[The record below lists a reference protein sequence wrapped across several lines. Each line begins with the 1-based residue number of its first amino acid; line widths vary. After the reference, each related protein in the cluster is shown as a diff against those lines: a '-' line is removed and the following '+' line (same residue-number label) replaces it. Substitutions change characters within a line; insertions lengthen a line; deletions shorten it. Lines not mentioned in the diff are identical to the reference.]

1 MHFVKTDSD
10 NKPQLTTIQHL
21 GKFEGQTVELQ
32 GWVYNTRS
40 SGKIGFLMVRGGT
53 GIVQSV
59 ISKDGVPA
67 ELFDAFET
75 LTQESAVTV
84 RGEVRRDERAPGG
97 GYELLVN
104 GLDVHHVAQDYPITP
119 KEHGTAFLMDHRHL
133 WLRSRRQHAIM
144 LVRHEIIRACRDF
157 LDNNDFV
164 LVDTPIIT
172 PNAVEGT
179 TTLFAI
185 DYFGRSAYLTQSG
198 QLYNEANAMALKK
211 VYCFGPTFRAEKSKT
226 RRHLTEFWMVEPEIA
241 YCDLEGDMVWAEQ
254 LVAYVV
260 QRVLETRMEQLKVL
274 ERDVSRLEA
283 VSTPFPRVSYTEAVD
298 LLHEAGVDFE
308 WGGDF
313 GGGDETTLSE
323 NFEQPL
329 IVHRYPAAIKAFY
342 MKRDPEN
349 DRLALGVDILA
360 PEGYGEIVGGGQRED
375 DLDTLTRLI
384 KENDLPL
391 DAYQW
396 YLDLR
401 RYGSVP
407 HSGFGM
413 GIERVVGWICGVPH
427 LRETIPYPRTL
438 TRLEP

>member
-1 MHFVKTDSD
+1 MAPV
-10 NKPQLTTIQHL
+10 TTIQRL
-21 GKFEGQTVELQ
+21 GKFVGQVVELQ
-32 GWVYNTRS
+32 GWVYNIRS
-40 SGKIGFLMVRGGT
+40 SGKIGFLMVRDGT

-59 ISKDGVPA
+59 ISRNDVPA
-67 ELFDAFET
+67 ELFGAFET

-84 RGEVRRDERAPGG
+84 RGEVRRDQRAPG

-104 GLDVHHVAQDYPITP
+104 GLDGHHVAQDYPITP

-144 LVRHEIIRACRDF
+144 LIRHEIIRACRDF
-157 LDNNDFV
+157 LDSNDFV

-179 TTLFAI
+179 TTLFTI

-226 RRHLTEFWMVEPEIA
+226 RRHLTEFWMVEPEMA
-241 YCDLEGDMVWAEQ
+241 YCDLEGNMVWAEK

-260 QRVLETRMEQLKVL
+260 ERVLETRLEQLEVL
-274 ERDVSRLEA
+274 ERDVSRLE
-283 VSTPFPRVSYTEAVD
+283 VIRTPFPRISYNEAVEI
-298 LLHEAGVDFE
+298 LQKAGVNFQ

-313 GGGDETTLSE
+313 SGSDETVLSE
-323 NFEQPL
+323 NFNRPL
-329 IVHRYPAAIKAFY
+329 IVHRFPAAIKAFY
-342 MKRDPEN
+342 MKRDPDNE
-349 DRLALGVDILA
+349 RLALGMDVLA
-360 PEGYGEIVGGGQRED
+360 PEGIGEIIGGGQRED
-375 DLDTLTRLI
+375 DLDTLVRLI

-391 DAYQW
+391 EAYQW

-413 GIERVVGWICGVPH
+413 GIERVVAWICGVSH

>member
-1 MHFVKTDSD
+1 MAPV
-10 NKPQLTTIQHL
+10 TTIQRL
-21 GKFEGQTVELQ
+21 GKFVGQVVELQ
-32 GWVYNTRS
+32 GWVYNIRS
-40 SGKIGFLMVRGGT
+40 SGKIGFLMVRDGT

-59 ISKDGVPA
+59 ISRNDVPA
-67 ELFDAFET
+67 ELFGAFET

-84 RGEVRRDERAPGG
+84 RGEVRRDKRAPG
-97 GYELLVN
+97 GYELLIN

-144 LVRHEIIRACRDF
+144 LIRHEIIRACRDF
-157 LDNNDFV
+157 LDSNDFV

-226 RRHLTEFWMVEPEIA
+226 RRHLTEFWMVEPEMA
-241 YCDLEGDMVWAEQ
+241 YCDLDGNIEWAEK
-254 LVAYVV
+254 LVAYMVE
-260 QRVLETRMEQLKVL
+260 RVLETRMEQLEVL
-274 ERDVSRLEA
+274 ERDVSRLE
-283 VSTPFPRVSYTEAVD
+283 VIRTPFPRLSYNEAVE
-298 LLHEAGVDFE
+298 LLQKAGVNFQ

-313 GGGDETTLSE
+313 GGSDETVLSK

-329 IVHRYPAAIKAFY
+329 IVHRFPAAIKAFY
-342 MKRDPEN
+342 MKRDPE
-349 DRLALGVDILA
+349 DERLALGVDILA

-391 DAYQW
+391 EDYQW

>member
-1 MHFVKTDSD
+1 MAPV
-10 NKPQLTTIQHL
+10 TTIQRL
-21 GKFEGQTVELQ
+21 GKFVGQVVELQ
-32 GWVYNTRS
+32 GWVYNIRS
-40 SGKIGFLMVRGGT
+40 SGKIGFLMVRDGT

-59 ISKDGVPA
+59 ISRNDVPA
-67 ELFDAFET
+67 ELFGAFET

-84 RGEVRRDERAPGG
+84 RGEVRRDKRAPG

-144 LVRHEIIRACRDF
+144 LIRHEIIRACRDF
-157 LDNNDFV
+157 LDSNDFV

-226 RRHLTEFWMVEPEIA
+226 RRHLTEFWMVEPEMA
-241 YCDLEGDMVWAEQ
+241 YCDLEGNMVWAEK

-260 QRVLETRMEQLKVL
+260 ERVLETRLEQLEVL
-274 ERDVSRLEA
+274 ERDVSHLE
-283 VSTPFPRVSYTEAVD
+283 VIGTPFPRVSYTEAVE
-298 LLHEAGVDFE
+298 LLQKAGVNFQ

-313 GGGDETTLSE
+313 GGSDETVLSE
-323 NFEQPL
+323 NFDRPL
-329 IVHRYPAAIKAFY
+329 IVHRFPAAIKAFY
-342 MKRDPEN
+342 MKRDPDDE
-349 DRLALGVDILA
+349 RLALGVDILA
-360 PEGYGEIVGGGQRED
+360 PEGIGEIIGGGQRED
-375 DLDTLTRLI
+375 DLDTLVRLI

-391 DAYQW
+391 EAYQW

-413 GIERVVGWICGVPH
+413 GIERVVAWICGVPH